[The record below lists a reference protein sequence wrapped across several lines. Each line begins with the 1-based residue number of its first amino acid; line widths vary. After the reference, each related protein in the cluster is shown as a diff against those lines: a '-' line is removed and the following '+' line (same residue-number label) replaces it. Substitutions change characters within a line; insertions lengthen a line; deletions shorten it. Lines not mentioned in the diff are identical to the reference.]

1 MTLIKKIDIT
11 NPELAE
17 GVLSVQI
24 PSYQVEAELID
35 FYDIPPLKDT
45 VSTLLRCGETF
56 YGCYV
61 DGELCGVVSIKAEEG
76 LIDIHRLMVHP
87 KHFRKGIAGRLL
99 DFVENCG
106 EGDETL
112 IVSTGS
118 KNAPAVHFYEK
129 SGFIKLGEVKVME
142 GLLITSFEK
151 RRK

>member
-1 MTLIKKIDIT
+1 MVKEIDIT
-11 NPELAE
+11 DPKLAE
-17 GVLSVQI
+17 EVLSVQLL
-24 PSYQVEAELID
+24 SYRVEAELID

-45 VSTLLRCGETF
+45 VSTLQRCGETF

-61 DGELCGVVSIKAEEG
+61 DGELGGVTSIKVEEG

-118 KNAPAVHFYEK
+118 KNAPAIYFYEK
-129 SGFIKLGEVKVME
+129 RGFIKTGDTKVME
-142 GLLITSFEK
+142 GLSITSFEK
-151 RRK
+151 K

>member
-1 MTLIKKIDIT
+1 MIKKIDIT
-11 NPELAE
+11 NQKLAKE
-17 GVLSVQI
+17 VLNIQL

-45 VSTLLRCGETF
+45 VSTLQRCGETF

-61 DGELCGVVSIKAEEG
+61 DGELGGVISIKVEDR

-87 KHFRKGIAGRLL
+87 KHFRKGIARRLL
-99 DFVENCG
+99 EFVESNG
-106 EGDETL
+106 DGDETL

-118 KNAPAVHFYEK
+118 KNAPAIYFYEK
-129 SGFIKLGEVKVME
+129 SGFVKTGEVKVME

-151 RRK
+151 KR